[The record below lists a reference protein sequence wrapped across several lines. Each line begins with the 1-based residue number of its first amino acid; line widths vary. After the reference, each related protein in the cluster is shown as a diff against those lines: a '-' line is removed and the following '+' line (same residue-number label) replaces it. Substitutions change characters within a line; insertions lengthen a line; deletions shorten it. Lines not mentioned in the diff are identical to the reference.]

1 MKNDRRHFMKQSAA
15 AMATLAMGL
24 PSLANAHRGNGEH
37 HPIGIQLYTLGNAVQ
52 QDPAKTFALLADF
65 GYREIEALTYPNLTP
80 TALHRAALN
89 AGLLL
94 RSAHLDF
101 ATQADP
107 APALDIAGQLGIAQ
121 VVSSI
126 LPPTPQDLGSFLSK
140 TGFMTVSDF
149 QRMADRANR
158 IGEAAQRAGF
168 SYAYHNHNFEFRTLA
183 NGVSGYDVLLR
194 ETDPRYVKFELDCA
208 WISYAGA
215 NAVSYLKRHAHRF
228 SALHIKNI
236 DMIAYSTTLDAA
248 AQEHI
253 TELSRGVIDYRPI
266 LEVALRHD
274 IAYLFIEH
282 DPRDGVP
289 IPMDMVEREF
299 DYLDGLL
306 ATVKTH
312 AG

>member
-1 MKNDRRHFMKQSAA
+1 
-15 AMATLAMGL
+15 MATLAMGL
-24 PSLANAHRGNGEH
+24 PSLANAHSGNGAGR
-37 HPIGIQLYTLGNAVQ
+37 PIGIQLYTLGDAVA
-52 QDPAKTFALLADF
+52 QDPAKVFAILAEF
-65 GYREIEALTYPNLTP
+65 GYREVEGLTYAQLAPS
-80 TALHRAALN
+80 ALHRAALN

-101 ATQADP
+101 ATPADP
-107 APALDIAGQLGIAQ
+107 ASTLDIAQEMGLVQ

-126 LPPTPQDLGSFLSK
+126 LPPTPQDIPSFLSK
-140 TGFMTVSDF
+140 TGLMTISDF
-149 QRMADRANR
+149 QRMADRANH

-168 SYAYHNHNFEFRTLA
+168 SYAYHNHNFEFRNLG

-215 NAVSYLKRHAHRF
+215 DAVTYLKRHAHRF

-253 TELSRGVIDYRPI
+253 TELGRGVIDYRPI

-274 IAYLFIEH
+274 IPYLFIEH

-289 IPMDMVEREF
+289 IPMDMVEREYDF
-299 DYLDGLL
+299 LNGLL
-306 ATVKTH
+306 AAMRKRM
-312 AG
+312 A

>member
-1 MKNDRRHFMKQSAA
+1 MKIDRRHFIKRSAA
-15 AMATLAMGL
+15 AVATLAVGL
-24 PSLANAHRGNGEH
+24 PSLASPLSKIGEDR
-37 HPIGIQLYTLGNAVQ
+37 PIGIQLYTLGDAVE
-52 QDPAKTFALLADF
+52 QDPAKVFAMLADF
-65 GYREIEALTYPNLTP
+65 GYREVEALTYPNLAP
-80 TALHRAALN
+80 SALHRAALN

-101 ATQADP
+101 ATQVGPSAT
-107 APALDIAGQLGIAQ
+107 LDIAHDLGVIQ
-121 VVSSI
+121 VVSSV
-126 LPPTPQDLGSFLSK
+126 LPPTAEDVTSFLSK
-140 TGFMTVSDF
+140 TGLMTIGDF
-149 QRMADRANR
+149 QQIAARANR

-168 SYAYHNHNFEFRTLA
+168 SYAYHNHNFEFRTLG
-183 NGVSGYDVLLR
+183 NGLCGYDVLLR

-215 NAVSYLKRHAHRF
+215 DAVAYLKRHAHRF

-266 LEVALRHD
+266 LDIALRHHVP
-274 IAYLFIEH
+274 YLFIEH

-289 IPMDMVEREF
+289 IPMDMVKREF
-299 DYLDGLL
+299 DFLNGLL
-306 ATVKTH
+306 ATI
-312 AG
+312 ANSAS